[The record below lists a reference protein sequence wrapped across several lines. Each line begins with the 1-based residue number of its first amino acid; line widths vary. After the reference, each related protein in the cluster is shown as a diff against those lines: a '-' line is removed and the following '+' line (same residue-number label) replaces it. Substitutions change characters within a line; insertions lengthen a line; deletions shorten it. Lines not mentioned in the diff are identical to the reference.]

1 MLLRYVALLQAE
13 PYATALQQVEDGRA
27 TLLELGTY
35 ALGPFLRFFVS
46 HSSVR
51 RSERRACVGA
61 GVRV

>member
-1 MLLRYVALLQAE
+1 MLLRHVALLQAE
-13 PYATALQQVEDGRA
+13 PYAIALQQVEDGRA

-35 ALGPFLRFFVS
+35 ALGPVLRFFVS